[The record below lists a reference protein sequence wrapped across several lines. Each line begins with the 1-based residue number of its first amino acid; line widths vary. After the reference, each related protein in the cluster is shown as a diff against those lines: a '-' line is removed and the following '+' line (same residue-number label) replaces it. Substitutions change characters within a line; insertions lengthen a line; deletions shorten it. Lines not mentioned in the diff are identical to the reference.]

1 MKELTRASGARV
13 RGLGAGSGP
22 WLSPSIVRGPGPLS
36 DFSVLI
42 SSARNQPSGS
52 QSCEE
57 AQMGQRQ
64 GTEPKVRLR
73 RGQAASSAVGANRG
87 RAAVSGHLHWKQ
99 RNQQPRMA
107 SPATG
112 RRRRPS
118 MRLPVGRL
126 LPGQKGALGP
136 GKPCRGQGNPPHHQ
150 AEAGTSRSPC
160 QRKSCRHVEG
170 ALGDARA
177 AERSARCQERWRSG
191 RTSWGGKVPMT

>member
-1 MKELTRASGARV
+1 MKGLTRASGARV

-118 MRLPVGRL
+118 MRLPGFFRGRREHWAQGSL
-126 LPGQKGALGP
+126 AEGRETLPITKLKLAQAGP
-136 GKPCRGQGNPPHHQ
+136 LVRG
-150 AEAGTSRSPC
+150 
-160 QRKSCRHVEG
+160 
-170 ALGDARA
+170 RA
-177 AERSARCQERWRSG
+177 ADMWKGLWGTPEQLRGPQGARR
-191 RTSWGGKVPMT
+191 GGGQAAPPGAVKSQ